1 MKKYLFVRFNIW
13 HLEYFDI
20 GLLDFNIKIVE
31 LNRAYWIDWAVV
43 RVVLHI
49 DVLSGFDEKENEGS

>member
-1 MKKYLFVRFNIW
+1 MPRYPILMKKYLFVRFDIW

-31 LNRAYWIDWAVV
+31 LNRAY
-43 RVVLHI
+43 
-49 DVLSGFDEKENEGS
+49 